1 MAAINKTSV
10 VQTLIGDVPESSD
23 TALIGVYLNKAEN
36 AILNR
41 MYPFRSWTDRAVI
54 PPQYEYLQ
62 CELASR
68 YILRRGAEGETA
80 HNENGINR
88 SFGSTNDEDLL
99 KEVMQ
104 VVGV

>member
-1 MAAINKTSV
+1 MAINKTTV

-23 TALIGVYLNKAEN
+23 ATLIGVYLTKAEN

-41 MYPFRSWTDRAVI
+41 MYPFGNWASTITI

-68 YILRRGAEGETA
+68 YILRRGAEGETS
-80 HNENGINR
+80 HSENGISR
-88 SFGSTNDEDLL
+88 SYGSTNDEDLL
-99 KEVMQ
+99 KEIMQ